1 MIKLLHFADAHIDM
15 ANYGRHDPETGLPMR
30 VMDFLKSLD
39 EIVTAAIQEEV
50 DLVIFA
56 GDAYKDR
63 TPAPTYQREW
73 GKRIMRLSH
82 AGILTLLLTGN
93 HDISPSTGR
102 AHAVQEF
109 DTLEVPHVRVLSRPQ
124 FLTPDALE
132 GLPVQVLALPW
143 ISRSGLMASQEL
155 SGVDPGEVFEKLG
168 KRLGELIENW
178 LSEANPDLPIILTA
192 HASVEGAQYG
202 NERLIMLGRDVVLP
216 PGLVKDQ
223 RLDYVALGH
232 IHKAQNLNEDAHP
245 PVIYPGSI
253 ERVDFGEAK
262 DKKYYVTA
270 CVEKGETQVTWH
282 ELKHIRPFIDISVTL
297 LGRRPLFE
305 QEYSSSETEEAVN
318 PKLQNALPPQEE
330 LEGAI
335 VRMVITYRREWESLI
350 DEAALRAR
358 AAPAFEFH
366 LVKRPQMEARVRL
379 PEGRAA
385 SSLGVTELLDIY
397 WDASSREMDKEKKKA
412 LNRLAKEIIDET
424 TVNGEL

>member
-39 EIVTAAIQEEV
+39 EIVDCAVEEQV

-63 TPAPTYQREW
+63 SPAPTYQREW

-102 AHAVQEF
+102 AHAIQEF
-109 DTLEVPHVRVLSRPQ
+109 DTLEVPHVRVLNKPQ
-124 FLTPDALE
+124 FLPPDELE

-155 SGVDPGEVFEKLG
+155 SGSNPEETFKELG
-168 KRLGELIENW
+168 KRLSDLMENW
-178 LSEANPDLPIILTA
+178 LKEADPSLPTILTA

-202 NERLIMLGRDVVLP
+202 NERLVMLGRDVVLP
-216 PGLVKDQ
+216 PALVKDT

-262 DKKYYVTA
+262 DKKYFVTA
-270 CVEKGETQVTWH
+270 SVAKGKTQVIWH
-282 ELKHIRPFIDISVTL
+282 ELKHIRPFIDISVVL

-305 QEYSSSETEEAVN
+305 QEHSSSESDQGVN
-318 PKLQNALPPQEE
+318 VKLQAALPPQEK

-335 VRMVITYRREWESLI
+335 VRMVIEYRREWEALM
-350 DEAALRAR
+350 DEAALRAL
-358 AAPAFEFH
+358 AEPAFEFH

-379 PEGRAA
+379 PEGRTAG
-385 SSLGVTELLDIY
+385 SLSVFELLDIY
-397 WDASSREMDKEKKKA
+397 WDASSRDMDKEKKAA
-412 LNRLAKEIIDET
+412 LNRLAKEIIDEAA
-424 TVNGEL
+424 VNGES